1 MNQPARRS
9 RKASLPPGTLVHVGR
24 RHSQST
30 TISLLRYG
38 PEGVS
43 QTDDPGDQVLAGLA
57 AGPGQA
63 WLRVQGLHEI
73 QAIGRLGDLL
83 GLHPLVQED
92 IVNASQR
99 PKLEDYGAYL
109 YLVLKALVWD
119 QDAGDYR
126 GEQIS
131 LVLGRNFLVSFEES
145 QGPLLEAVAQRLGN
159 GKGRLRGQGA
169 DYLAYSLLDAV
180 VDSFFAVLEELGDQV
195 EAVEEVLLANPGKEV
210 LRRLHLL
217 KRRALMLR
225 RAVWPLREVISALER
240 QEGGLVAASTRLYLR
255 DVYDHTIQIMDA
267 ADTNRDLLA
276 GLLDLYLSSVSNRLN
291 EVMKVLTVIATIFIP
306 LTFLAGVYGMNF
318 KHMPELEWP
327 WGYPA
332 VLLVMAVSA
341 AGMLY
346 YFRRKKWF

>member
-1 MNQPARRS
+1 MSQPARRS
-9 RKASLPPGTLVHVGR
+9 RKASLPPGTLVHVGQ

-30 TISLLRYG
+30 TISLIAYG

-43 QTDDPGDQVLAGLA
+43 QTNDPGDQVLAGLP

-63 WLRVQGLHEI
+63 WLRVQGLHEV

-109 YLVLKALVWD
+109 YLVVKALVWD
-119 QDAGDYR
+119 QQAGDYR
-126 GEQIS
+126 QEQIS
-131 LVLGRNFLVSFEES
+131 LVLGRDLLVSIEES
-145 QGPLLEAVAQRLGN
+145 HGHLLEAVAQRLSN
-159 GKGRLRGQGA
+159 GKGRLPGQGV
-169 DYLAYSLLDAV
+169 DYLAYSLIDTV
-180 VDSFFAVLEELGDQV
+180 VDSFFEVLEGLGDQV
-195 EAVEEVLLANPGKEV
+195 EAVEEALLANPGKEV
-210 LRRLHLL
+210 LKSLHLL

-225 RAVWPLREVISALER
+225 RAVWPLREVINALER
-240 QEGGLVAASTRLYLR
+240 QEGGLVRPATRL
-255 DVYDHTIQIMDA
+255 
-267 ADTNRDLLA
+267 
-276 GLLDLYLSSVSNRLN
+276 
-291 EVMKVLTVIATIFIP
+291 
-306 LTFLAGVYGMNF
+306 LAGVYGMNF

-332 VLLVMAVSA
+332 VLMIMAVSA

>member
-1 MNQPARRS
+1 MSQPARRS
-9 RKASLPPGTLVHVGR
+9 RKASLPPGTLLHVGR
-24 RHSQST
+24 RHSQRT
-30 TISLLRYG
+30 TISLVNYG
-38 PEGVS
+38 PEGAS
-43 QTDDPGDQVLAGLA
+43 RRDDPGDQALAALA

-63 WLRVQGLHEI
+63 WLRVQGLHEVE
-73 QAIGRLGDLL
+73 AIARLGDIL

-99 PKLEDYGAYL
+99 PKLEDYGPYL
-109 YLVLKALVWD
+109 FLVVKALVWD
-119 QDAGDYR
+119 QEAAEYR

-131 LVLGRNFLVSFEES
+131 LVLAQNFLVTFEES
-145 QGPLLEAVAQRLGN
+145 QSHLLEAVGQRLTD
-159 GKGRLRGQGA
+159 GKGRLRGQGV

-180 VDSFFAVLEELGDQV
+180 VDSFFEVLENLGDQV

-217 KRRALMLR
+217 KRRALLLR
-225 RAVWPLREVISALER
+225 RAVWPLREVIAALER
-240 QEGGLVAASTRLYLR
+240 QEGGLVRASTRLYLR
-255 DVYDHTIQIMDA
+255 DVYDHTIQIMDT
-267 ADTNRDLLA
+267 ADTSRDLLA
-276 GLLDLYLSSVSNRLN
+276 GLLDLYLSSVSNKLN
-291 EVMKVLTVIATIFIP
+291 EVMKVLTIIATLFIP

-332 VLLVMAVSA
+332 VLVVMAASA
-341 AGMLY
+341 LGMLL